1 MQIRWNSGRY
11 INIYEI
17 ETDPKNRDSLMKE
30 LRKNDPNIYDLRI
43 ESHRI
48 ELSYFYHLNK
58 KTFERLGRNFFT
70 SRIDFLQGA
79 VSFNFAQYLIN
90 EERYWEAHEV
100 LENQWQASKGIA
112 KTTYQYIILLCVA
125 GVHMQRGHS
134 EICRNVIERANK
146 MKILDMVGNLELASI
161 RLEKL
166 RNPYTPLDKL
176 VQRFQDHAYRSSH

>member
-1 MQIRWNSGRY
+1 MQIHWNSGRY

-17 ETDPKNRDSLMKE
+17 ETDPKNRDGLMKE

-48 ELSYFYHLNK
+48 ELSYFYHLNR
-58 KTFERLGRNFFT
+58 KTFEMLGRNFFT

-125 GVHMQRGHS
+125 EVHMQRGHS
-134 EICRNVIERANK
+134 GICQNVIERANR
-146 MKILDMVGNLELASI
+146 MEILSTIDSIDLASI
-161 RLEKL
+161 KLEKS
-166 RNPYTPLDKL
+166 RNPYTPLNKL
-176 VQRFQDHAYRSSH
+176 IQRFQDHGI